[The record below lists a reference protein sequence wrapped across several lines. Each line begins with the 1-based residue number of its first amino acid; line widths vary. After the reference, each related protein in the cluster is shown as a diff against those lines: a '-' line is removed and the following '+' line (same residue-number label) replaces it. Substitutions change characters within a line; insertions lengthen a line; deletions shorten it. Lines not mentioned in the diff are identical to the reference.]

1 MAVDS
6 LSAGEQWE
14 GAGRP
19 QSPFVLS
26 RGPFRRSLG
35 PPKVHFGGPRT
46 CLIGGSCPSLMEG
59 ASRVA
64 WTVVRLSSF
73 ACQAMQRVP
82 PSRQAG
88 VVTLAVL
95 PWMLKYQYEG
105 RRRSGTAA
113 RGPVPGLPGGLV
125 SETRRSQRSVA
136 PLACDPASQSDPQAI
151 GWTLVDFGKHW
162 LL

>member
-6 LSAGEQWE
+6 LSAG
-14 GAGRP
+14 
-19 QSPFVLS
+19 S
-26 RGPFRRSLG
+26 RGKAQVAFNRLRSIEGPFRRSLG

-46 CLIGGSCPSLMEG
+46 CLIGGSCPSLVEG

-136 PLACDPASQSDPQAI
+136 PLACDPASQSDPQAHRLDT
-151 GWTLVDFGKHW
+151 G
-162 LL
+162 